1 MKMYFLKV
9 SFLFLIALCFLS
21 EKIVFASLPLAGKI
35 IVIDSGHGGLDP
47 GTMYKDIYEKDINLS
62 ISLALEEE
70 LKSLGAEVILIR
82 YGDYDLSKP
91 KSSWR
96 KKSDFDNRIQIIN
109 NSNADYYLSI
119 HLNYLDDSS
128 YYGPQVFYNR
138 KSENNKALAEQI
150 QMDLNKELKTNRE
163 IKTIPSSTYMYGRLK
178 TPGVLI
184 ECGFLSNARERE
196 LLQQEA
202 YQKKLA
208 KIIASS
214 VSNLKF

>member
-9 SFLFLIALCFLS
+9 SFLFLIALSFLS
-21 EKIVFASLPLAGKI
+21 EKIVFAGLPLAGKK

-47 GTMYKDIYEKDINLS
+47 GTMYKDIYEKDINLA
-62 ISLALEEE
+62 ISLSLEEE

-119 HLNYLDDSS
+119 HLNYLEDSS
-128 YYGPQVFYNR
+128 YYGPQVFYNM
-138 KSENNKALAEQI
+138 KSENNKAMAEQI
-150 QMDLNKELKTNRE
+150 QNALNEELKTNRE
-163 IKTIPSSTYMYGRLK
+163 VKTVPSSTYMYGRLK
-178 TPGVLI
+178 TTGVLI
-184 ECGFLSNARERE
+184 ECGFLSNARERG
-196 LLQQEA
+196 LLQQSE

-208 KIIASS
+208 NIIASS
-214 VSNLKF
+214 MTHLKF

>member
-9 SFLFLIALCFLS
+9 SILFLICLS
-21 EKIVFASLPLAGKI
+21 FFAEKIVFASLPLSGKT
-35 IVIDSGHGGLDP
+35 IVVDSGHGGLDP
-47 GTMYKDIYEKDINLS
+47 GTMYKDVYEKDINLA
-62 ISLALEEE
+62 ISLALETE
-70 LKSLGAEVILIR
+70 LKDLGAEVILIR

-119 HLNYLDDSS
+119 HLNYLEDFS
-128 YYGPQVFYNR
+128 YYGPQVFYNM
-138 KSENNKALAEQI
+138 KSDKNKVMAEQI
-150 QMDLNKELKTNRE
+150 QSALNQELKTDRE
-163 IKTIPSSTYMYGRLK
+163 VKTIPTSTYMYGRLK
-178 TPGVLI
+178 TTGVLI
-184 ECGFLSNARERE
+184 ECGFLSNPRERGL
-196 LLQQEA
+196 LLQEE

-214 VSNLKF
+214 VANLKF

>member
-1 MKMYFLKV
+1 MKMYFVKIGIVFFVLL
-9 SFLFLIALCFLS
+9 SFLS
-21 EKIVFASLPLAGKI
+21 EKIVFASLPLAGKK

-70 LKSLGAEVILIR
+70 LKKLGAEVILIR

-109 NSNADYYLSI
+109 TTGADYYLSI
-119 HLNYLDDSS
+119 HLNYLGDSS
-128 YYGPQVFYNR
+128 YYGPQVFYNG
-138 KSENNKALAEQI
+138 KSENNKAMAEQL
-150 QMDLNKELKTNRE
+150 QGDLNKELKTDRE
-163 IKTIPSSTYMYGRLK
+163 VKTIPSSTYMYSRLK
-178 TPGVLI
+178 TTGVLV
-184 ECGFLSNARERE
+184 ECGFLSNAHERG
-196 LLQQEA
+196 LLVTKE

-208 KIIASS
+208 TIIANS
-214 VSNLKF
+214 VARLKF